1 MPNSKSHTARR
12 TPRTQERH
20 LGAIRQLERRGAQ
33 DPPPDHPR
41 WLANCIKNLTKRAER
56 KEKMRNHR
64 EQQKRRSAQRVAK
77 ESLFF
82 ADVDGD

>member
-1 MPNSKSHTARR
+1 MPNSKPYIARS
-12 TPRTQERH
+12 TPRTQERY

-41 WLANCIKNLTKRAER
+41 WLANCINKLTKRADR
-56 KEKMRNHR
+56 KEKMRIHR
-64 EQQKRRSAQRVAK
+64 EQQKRRNTQRVAK

-82 ADVDGD
+82 APVDGD